1 MKLHKILHAICDI
14 LRVISRYRHVRF
26 YCSDEPEGAEGLTN
40 ANTMQSNADSNVD
53 LTMVTSSNVLAT
65 PGLNNPS
72 WNRQQAVSVR
82 HAFKIYGSSKNP
94 NHVIQNLSMTVAK
107 GSM

>member
-1 MKLHKILHAICDI
+1 MEN
-14 LRVISRYRHVRF
+14 S
-26 YCSDEPEGAEGLTN
+26 
-40 ANTMQSNADSNVD
+40 NT
-53 LTMVTSSNVLAT
+53 TMTPSAVLVT
-65 PGLNNPS
+65 PGINNQA

-82 HAFKIYGSSKNP
+82 HAFKNYGSTKNP

>member
-1 MKLHKILHAICDI
+1 MQN
-14 LRVISRYRHVRF
+14 VEV
-26 YCSDEPEGAEGLTN
+26 
-40 ANTMQSNADSNVD
+40 TMDNN
-53 LTMVTSSNVLAT
+53 TMVTPGVVLAT
-65 PGLNNPS
+65 PGINNPA

-82 HAFKIYGSSKNP
+82 HAFKNYGSTKNP

>member
-1 MKLHKILHAICDI
+1 MIC
-14 LRVISRYRHVRF
+14 S
-26 YCSDEPEGAEGLTN
+26 EGLAGIGGGLVN
-40 ANTMQSNADSNVD
+40 SISSSTMQNIEAPVD
-53 LTMVTSSNVLAT
+53 GNVLAPSTLMAT
-65 PGLNNPS
+65 PGINNAA

-82 HAFKIYGSSKNP
+82 HAFKTYGSSKNP

>member
-1 MKLHKILHAICDI
+1 MCAF
-14 LRVISRYRHVRF
+14 V
-26 YCSDEPEGAEGLTN
+26 CSDKGAGAAGLAN
-40 ANTMQSNADSNVD
+40 ATTMQSNNADSNMD
-53 LTMVTSSNVLAT
+53 LTTVTSSNPVLAT
-65 PGLNNPS
+65 PGLNNPT

>member
-1 MKLHKILHAICDI
+1 MQNVEAAI
-14 LRVISRYRHVRF
+14 V
-26 YCSDEPEGAEGLTN
+26 AEGPNPMT
-40 ANTMQSNADSNVD
+40 TG
-53 LTMVTSSNVLAT
+53 TILAT
-65 PGLNNPS
+65 PGLNNAT

-82 HAFKIYGSSKNP
+82 HAFKTYGSSKNP

>member
-1 MKLHKILHAICDI
+1 
-14 LRVISRYRHVRF
+14 
-26 YCSDEPEGAEGLTN
+26 
-40 ANTMQSNADSNVD
+40 MQNNPDTALDMSITPSTV
-53 LTMVTSSNVLAT
+53 MAT
-65 PGLNNPS
+65 PGLNNPT

-82 HAFKIYGSSKNP
+82 HAFKTYGSSKNP